1 MAELVTSRQNAI
13 YDCTHIYLDA
23 FDKKG
28 PIGDLY
34 SEAVAEYLERFI
46 KTENCFSLPKNLY
59 IFENGV
65 WGVAPSRVRAAA
77 PHSAPSHGEGVWG

>member
-1 MAELVTSRQNAI
+1 MAEPVAARQNTI

-23 FDKKG
+23 FDKKVA
-28 PIGDLY
+28 IRDLY

-65 WGVAPSRVRAAA
+65 WGVAPSRVRDREFALFL
-77 PHSAPSHGEGVWG
+77 